1 MKMTLLAIVTLCG
14 AALAQPATTT
24 STPAGT
30 TATPAGPVAPAAPAA
45 PVWTDPEFS
54 KIAALMAGSWKT
66 TAPIKASDG
75 SSVDMVMSIAPV
87 TISGIP
93 DAMYIET
100 ARSDAMHRPTREAVL
115 QLYKYKGKVRLRTF
129 DFLRVPDKFGSSTAG
144 MWAAPEA
151 FPTDL
156 NRQNFVGT
164 LDIDLAAKGKGYSGK
179 TPYAYPTGLSGAVEM
194 TSEIALTGDSI
205 TTADR
210 GFDASGA
217 QVWGP
222 KSGETYTFAKF
233 DPGVK
238 VTRFEGGLVS
248 LEYTSGSGEVEV
260 QTGDRVAA
268 HYVGWLSDG
277 YKFDSS
283 RDKSTDTRQEP
294 LQFRQGGL
302 IEGWNRGLLGAK
314 VGTIRRLIIPSP
326 LAYAERRRGMIPE
339 NANLYFETEI
349 LDISR
354 PPAAVPANPNGEQPG
369 QPPQGQPQG
378 QPQQGGGDKPAEKP
392 TEPPK

>member
-1 MKMTLLAIVTLCG
+1 MKMTLLAILTLCG
-14 AALAQPATTT
+14 AALAQPSTTSTSPNGTATTT
-24 STPAGT
+24 
-30 TATPAGPVAPAAPAA
+30 GPSVPA

-54 KIAALMAGSWKT
+54 KIASLMAGSWKT
-66 TAPIKASDG
+66 TSPVKASDG
-75 SSVDMVMSIAPV
+75 SSVDMVMSVAPV
-87 TISGIP
+87 RVDGIP

-100 ARSDAMHRPTREAVL
+100 ARADALHRPTREAVL

-129 DFLRVPDKFGSSTAG
+129 DFLRAPDKFGSSTTG

-151 FPTDL
+151 FPSELT
-156 NRQNFVGT
+156 RQHFVGT
-164 LDIDLAAKGKGYSGK
+164 LDIDLAPKGGGYAGK
-179 TPYAYPTGLSGAVEM
+179 TPYPYPTGLAGAVEM
-194 TSEIALTGDSI
+194 TSEISLSGDKI

-210 GFDASGA
+210 GFDASGK

-222 KSGETYTFAKF
+222 ASGETYSFAKF
-233 DPGVK
+233 DPGLTVN
-238 VTRFEGGLVS
+238 RFEGGLVCI
-248 LEYTSGSGEVEV
+248 EYTAGTGDLEI

-268 HYVGWLSDG
+268 HYVGWLADG

-283 RDKSTDTRQEP
+283 RDRSTESRQEP

-314 VGTIRRLIIPSP
+314 VGSIRRLIIPAP

-349 LDISR
+349 LNIDR
-354 PPAAVPANPNGEQPG
+354 PPAAVTPGAETPAGDQPK
-369 QPPQGQPQG
+369 QPEEHEH
-378 QPQQGGGDKPAEKP
+378 D
-392 TEPPK
+392 